1 MVHLHDEDQP
11 HYDDATIQME
21 LQQFLDE
28 WHYRMMHSGK
38 ALTKERDDCLM
49 LAMDIFEM
57 HGMVVTPEEKV
68 ALVAM
73 DDEAAMVADMVKHIP
88 MQARKTF
95 EHFVLQLQL
104 VVSTTTQVRHALDEG
119 IGEEVARCFEGGDS
133 GPGSQILKQCI
144 IEAGKQ
150 IHEAIETHKSWK
162 AGTELRVK
170 RLMESEE
177 EAEHA
182 RQQLSAITCQLDS
195 FKGEQ
200 NAKSKGVLAGIAGK
214 NDKALVHMCFSTW
227 NGWLL
232 QHKANAYIH
241 EKFKQEIQDAEDALI
256 AFKTKHLSISR
267 GILARGAATG
277 DAGLLSEVVR
287 VWYQYVIVEGH
298 TRAMDDALAEA
309 NAKFNNAQQS
319 AKDASKAVMGR
330 MSAGNDKAL
339 LTLCV
344 QSWQA
349 SLEELRKDKEI
360 DALAKDMEAK
370 YKDMMQKKNG
380 EAKGVLDRMS
390 GASETGLLHM
400 MIEAWVSAVREE
412 KAGREMEEKMKAQGD
427 KFKSLNQ
434 RQKGNAKSVASK
446 CHQQE
451 EENMMMVFFYA
462 WSVDTK
468 TEVVIK
474 KYGEKLDAKKG
485 QLDAVQTMFRSF
497 ASQLEQG
504 IGNTPRTGGS
514 RSRKGAGS
522 DVPPALPA
530 A

>member
-1 MVHLHDEDQP
+1 
-11 HYDDATIQME
+11 
-21 LQQFLDE
+21 
-28 WHYRMMHSGK
+28 
-38 ALTKERDDCLM
+38 
-49 LAMDIFEM
+49 
-57 HGMVVTPEEKV
+57 
-68 ALVAM
+68 M

-88 MQARKTF
+88 MHARKSF

-119 IGEEVARCFEGGDS
+119 ISEDVARCFEGGDS

-144 IEAGKQ
+144 IEAGHQ

-162 AGTELRVK
+162 HSTEERVK
-170 RLMESEE
+170 RLLVSEE
-177 EAEHA
+177 DAEHS
-182 RQQLSAITCQLDS
+182 RQQLTAITTQLDS

-214 NDKALVHMCFSTW
+214 NDKVLVHMCFSTW

-232 QHKANAYIH
+232 QHKANQYIH
-241 EKFKQEIQDAEDALI
+241 DKFKQEIQDAEDALI
-256 AFKTKHLSISR
+256 AFKSKHLGISR
-267 GILARGAATG
+267 GILKRGAAST

-287 VWYQYVIVEGH
+287 VWYTYVVVEGH
-298 TRAMDDALAEA
+298 NKEMDEKLAAA
-309 NAKFNNAQQS
+309 NAKFGNAQQS
-319 AKDASKAVMGR
+319 AKDASKKVMGR
-330 MSAGNDKAL
+330 MSAGNDNAL

-344 QSWQA
+344 QSWKA
-349 SLEELRKDKEI
+349 SLEELKKDKEI
-360 DALAKDMEAK
+360 DALAKDMETK
-370 YKDMMQKKNG
+370 YKEMMQKKNG

-400 MIEAWVSAVREE
+400 MIEAWVGAVKEE
-412 KAGREMEEKMKAQGD
+412 KAGREMEEKMQAQGD
-427 KFKSLNQ
+427 RFKSLNQ

-451 EENMMMVFFYA
+451 EENMIMVFFFA

-468 TEVVIK
+468 TEMVIK
-474 KYGEKLDAKKG
+474 KYGEKLDQKKG

-530 A
+530 S